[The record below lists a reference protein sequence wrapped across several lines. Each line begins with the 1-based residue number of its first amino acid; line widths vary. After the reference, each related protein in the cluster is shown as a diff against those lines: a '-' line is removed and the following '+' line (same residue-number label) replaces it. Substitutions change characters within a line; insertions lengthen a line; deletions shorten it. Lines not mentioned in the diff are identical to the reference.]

1 MKATHR
7 QKDLLHQYHIFTLN
21 GDGGG
26 VNGERVQGKVEG
38 GETGLICKI
47 NEKVI

>member
-1 MKATHR
+1 MK
-7 QKDLLHQYHIFTLN
+7 QGSKDFCFFLN
-21 GDGGG
+21 RDGGG
-26 VNGERVQGKVEG
+26 VNGEGVDGKVEG